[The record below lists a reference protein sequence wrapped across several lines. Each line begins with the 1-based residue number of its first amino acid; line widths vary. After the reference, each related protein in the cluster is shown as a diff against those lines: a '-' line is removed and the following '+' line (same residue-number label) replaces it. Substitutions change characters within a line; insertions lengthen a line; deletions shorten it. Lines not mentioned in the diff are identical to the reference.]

1 MLMLLIVGHLS
12 GDYYFQSEKLVT
24 KKNEKCWFVIKH
36 SIIYS
41 FCILVLLLPIFN
53 IKVLVAFLIV
63 SISHFLIDLVKM
75 KINNYSCEYPTFCWI
90 KRNIFCLDQLLHIA
104 ILITI
109 AFIYATYNIVALN
122 CIGAFMLSVYH
133 NVTQYSPVK
142 TFCLLT
148 ILLIIGKPAN
158 IIIREMNKKEAEKEE
173 NEEVKAD
180 EIKDI
185 EVNDDKAKSDNVK
198 AGRLIGILERMLIV
212 ILLIVGQYTAIGL
225 VFAAKSLTR
234 FDKIS
239 KDSKFAEYY
248 LIGLSLIHI

>member
-1 MLMLLIVGHLS
+1 
-12 GDYYFQSEKLVT
+12 
-24 KKNEKCWFVIKH
+24 
-36 SIIYS
+36 
-41 FCILVLLLPIFN
+41 
-53 IKVLVAFLIV
+53 
-63 SISHFLIDLVKM
+63 
-75 KINNYSCEYPTFCWI
+75 
-90 KRNIFCLDQLLHIA
+90 
-104 ILITI
+104 
-109 AFIYATYNIVALN
+109 
-122 CIGAFMLSVYH
+122 
-133 NVTQYSPVK
+133 
-142 TFCLLT
+142 
-148 ILLIIGKPAN
+148 LIIGKPAN

-248 LIGLSLIHI
+248 LIGTLLSILIAIVAFLLFKGYLLTAK